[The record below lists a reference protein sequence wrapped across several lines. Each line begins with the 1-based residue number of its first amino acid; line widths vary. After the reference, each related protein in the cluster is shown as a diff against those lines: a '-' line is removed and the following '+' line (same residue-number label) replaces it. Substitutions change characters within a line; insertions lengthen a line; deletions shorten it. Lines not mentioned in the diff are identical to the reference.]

1 MKKMIALLQC
11 LMLVLPVGAAFAD
24 SMTTEITLWTFPIG
38 DWGKEEVVNEII
50 ASFNAVHPE
59 IKVKVEYLD
68 YTNGDAQVTTA
79 IEAGTTPDLI
89 MEGPER
95 LVANWGAAGK
105 MLDVNDL
112 WTEEALAD
120 IDANNP
126 VVSEA
131 CRGADGNYY
140 LYPLC
145 LTAHSMCIN
154 KTAFEKADAMQYLDQ
169 ETRTWTTEGFEKALR
184 ALVAAGYSPTGL
196 IFCSGQ
202 GGDQGTRALVTNLYD
217 GRFTNEEHT
226 RYTMDSEVNLKAL
239 TTLQSWAGE
248 GLITFDPSINGGE
261 EIALFVNG
269 TSQMAFCWN
278 SAQVTN
284 NKDKLAEGVE
294 LFHMAFPSEDG
305 VPRLD
310 GGLWGFGLFN
320 NGDDARAAAA
330 REFIRFVCDDATQTP
345 RSVYASGYFSVKKS
359 IDSVKL
365 YEGTDKAVQA
375 EYAVFA
381 PYLGDIYQVTTNWTA
396 QRYEWWNLLQ
406 RIGDGGD
413 VAAEVAAYI
422 SAVNQ

>member
-1 MKKMIALLQC
+1 MKKLIALLLC

-120 IDANNP
+120 INANNP
-126 VVSEA
+126 IISEA
-131 CRGADGNYY
+131 CKGVDGNYY

-154 KTAFEKADAMQYLDQ
+154 KTAFEKAGAMQYVDQ
-169 ETRTWTTEGFEKALR
+169 ETRTWTTEDFEKALR

-196 IFCSGQ
+196 IYCSGQ

-217 GRFTNEEHT
+217 GRFTDDEHT
-226 RYTMDSEVNLKAL
+226 MYTMDSEANLKAL
-239 TTLQSWAGE
+239 TTLQNWAGE

-278 SAQVTN
+278 SAQVAN

-330 REFIRFVCDDATQTP
+330 REFIRFVCDDAAQAP
-345 RSVYASGYFSVKKS
+345 KSVYASGYFSVKKS
-359 IDSVKL
+359 IDSVAL

-381 PYLGDIYQVTTNWTA
+381 PYLGDIYQVTKNWTT

-413 VAAEVAAYI
+413 VATEVAAYI
-422 SAVNQ
+422 SVVNQ

>member
-1 MKKMIALLQC
+1 MKKLLAILLC
-11 LMLVLPVGAAFAD
+11 LMMVVPAFALAEGQ
-24 SMTTEITLWTFPIG
+24 TEITLWTFPIG

-50 ASFNAVHPE
+50 ANFNAVHPE
-59 IKVKVEYLD
+59 IKVTVEYLD

-120 IDANNP
+120 INANNP
-126 VVSEA
+126 IIADA
-131 CRGADGNYY
+131 CKGSDGNYY

-154 KTAFEKADAMQYLDQ
+154 KAAFEKADAMQYIDQ
-169 ETRTWTTEGFEKALR
+169 ETRTWTTENFEKALR
-184 ALVAAGYSPTGL
+184 ALVAAGFSPTGL

-202 GGDQGTRALVTNLYD
+202 GGDQGTRALVTNLFD
-217 GRFTNEEHT
+217 GRFTNDEHT
-226 RYTMDSEVNLKAL
+226 KYTMDSEANIKAL
-239 TTLQSWAGE
+239 TTLQSWANE

-278 SAQVTN
+278 SAQVAN

-330 REFIRFVCDDATQTP
+330 REFIRFVCDDATQAP
-345 RSVYASGYFSVKKS
+345 KSVYASGYFSVKKS
-359 IDSVKL
+359 IDSVAL

-381 PYLGDIYQVTTNWTA
+381 PYLGDIYQVTKNWTT

-406 RIGDGGD
+406 RIGNGGD
-413 VAAEVAAYI
+413 VATEVAAYI
-422 SAVNQ
+422 SVVNQ

>member
-1 MKKMIALLQC
+1 MKKLLAILLC
-11 LMLVLPVGAAFAD
+11 LMMVVPAFALAEGQ
-24 SMTTEITLWTFPIG
+24 TEITLWTFPIG

-50 ASFNAVHPE
+50 ANFNAVHPE
-59 IKVKVEYLD
+59 IKVTVEYLD

-120 IDANNP
+120 INANNP
-126 VVSEA
+126 IIADA
-131 CRGADGNYY
+131 CKGSDGNYY

-154 KTAFEKADAMQYLDQ
+154 KAAFEKADAMQYIDQ
-169 ETRTWTTEGFEKALR
+169 ETRTWTTENFEKALR
-184 ALVAAGYSPTGL
+184 ALVAAGFSPTGL

-202 GGDQGTRALVTNLYD
+202 GGDQGTRALVTNLFD
-217 GRFTNEEHT
+217 GRFTNDEHT
-226 RYTMDSEVNLKAL
+226 KYTMDSEANIKAL
-239 TTLQSWAGE
+239 TTLQSWANE

-278 SAQVTN
+278 SAQVAN

-320 NGDDARAAAA
+320 NGDDAKAAAA
-330 REFIRFVCDDATQTP
+330 KEFIRFVCDDATQAP
-345 RSVYASGYFSVKKS
+345 KSVYASGYFSVKKS
-359 IDSVKL
+359 IDSVAL

-381 PYLGDIYQVTTNWTA
+381 PYLGDIYQVTKNWTT

-413 VAAEVAAYI
+413 VATEVAAYI
-422 SAVNQ
+422 SVVNQ